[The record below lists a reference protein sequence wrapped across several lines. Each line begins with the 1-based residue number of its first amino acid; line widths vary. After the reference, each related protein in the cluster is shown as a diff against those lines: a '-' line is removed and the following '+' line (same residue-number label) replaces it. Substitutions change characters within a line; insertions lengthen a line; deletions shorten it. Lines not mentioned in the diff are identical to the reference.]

1 MFPASPAYVPVLLH
15 VKWFIRDHDWTPQD
29 LVRVITPTFLFWLG
43 FTLFV
48 LLIVSLSTPYI
59 NRHPWSL
66 AVDRFMNRLKPHML
80 TVLRI
85 GLGIGLIMQLA
96 TGTYLAPTLV
106 SNDPGV
112 YVILTIAILGLIH
125 KRTLV
130 ISGAAIL
137 TLYIIVSRQYGL
149 FHALDYMFYLGIIY
163 TLFVANTRL
172 HHTYPIVLYLF
183 SGVSLAWL
191 AMEKFTLAKLAC
203 SLMHEY
209 GIPSLGFTVEDF
221 VLISAFI
228 ELGLAWAFIAGLLN
242 RFSALMLTGLFLMT
256 TTIFGVTEII
266 GHAVVHT
273 LLVVFIIGGRDA
285 STTLHR
291 LMPNAIMRHTSVLV
305 SFTLLLF
312 GLMSI
317 YIWMGQPNGWFA

>member
-1 MFPASPAYVPVLLH
+1 MLRALPANVPVPYH
-15 VKWFIRDHDWTPQD
+15 VKWFIRDHDWTPQAISHV
-29 LVRVITPTFLFWLG
+29 LTPTFIFWLG
-43 FTLFV
+43 FTLVV
-48 LLIVSLSTPYI
+48 LLVVSLSAPYI
-59 NRHPWSL
+59 NRLPLILS
-66 AVDRFMNRLKPHML
+66 VDRFMIRLKPYKL
-80 TVLRI
+80 LILRI
-85 GLGIGLIMQLA
+85 GLGIGLIMQLS

-106 SNDPGV
+106 PNDPGI
-112 YVILTIAILGLIH
+112 YVILVIAILGLLH

-130 ISGAAIL
+130 VSGAALL
-137 TLYIIVSRQYGL
+137 TLYIIVSIQYSL

-163 TLFVANTRL
+163 ALFVANTRL

-183 SGVSLAWL
+183 AGVSLAWL

-228 ELGLAWAFIAGLLN
+228 EIGLAWAFVAGLMN

-256 TTIFGVTEII
+256 TTIFGMTEII
-266 GHAVVHT
+266 GHTVVHT
-273 LLVVFIIGGRDA
+273 LLIIFIIGGRDA

-291 LMPNAIMRHTSVLV
+291 LVPNPYLRHASVLL
-305 SFTLLLF
+305 SFCLLLF

-317 YIWMGQPNGWFA
+317 YIWMGQPGSGFV